1 MSSLLGMIAFFSF
14 IALVLG
20 LIKPSLVVRWGDE
33 ASRTRKKAFK
43 TYLLVLIIAVVGA
56 GITASPDS
64 ASTKQPVENSSSSS
78 TEGKKT
84 AENSSSSNSTETKKA
99 EEKPVAWN
107 TSEIDAGK
115 NGNIK
120 VAVKELKKID
130 DIKSAAETQPGAIVV
145 KRPWDYYGKVLTF
158 TGQVS
163 DISDYAPNSDEA
175 KALGGKSFVIVI
187 NTEDGTTVQ
196 GEIQGDSGT
205 IKKGEKATIYG
216 YPAGTIE
223 GPNTMGGKGTYL
235 LLVGKQ

>member
-1 MSSLLGMIAFFSF
+1 MSSLLSMIAFFSF

-33 ASRTRKKAFK
+33 ANRTRKKAFK
-43 TYLLVLIIAVVGA
+43 TYLLVLIIAFVGA

-64 ASTKQPVENSSSSS
+64 ASTKQTV
-78 TEGKKT
+78 
-84 AENSSSSNSTETKKA
+84 ENSSSSNSTETKKA

-107 TSEIDAGK
+107 TSEIDASK

-120 VAVKELKKID
+120 VAVKELEKID

-175 KALGGKSFVIVI
+175 KIFGGKSFAIVI

>member
-1 MSSLLGMIAFFSF
+1 M
-14 IALVLG
+14 
-20 LIKPSLVVRWGDE
+20 
-33 ASRTRKKAFK
+33 
-43 TYLLVLIIAVVGA
+43 
-56 GITASPDS
+56 
-64 ASTKQPVENSSSSS
+64 
-78 TEGKKT
+78 
-84 AENSSSSNSTETKKA
+84 
-99 EEKPVAWN
+99 
-107 TSEIDAGK
+107 
-115 NGNIK
+115 
-120 VAVKELKKID
+120 
-130 DIKSAAETQPGAIVV
+130 
-145 KRPWDYYGKVLTF
+145 TF

-205 IKKGEKATIYG
+205 IKKGETATIYG